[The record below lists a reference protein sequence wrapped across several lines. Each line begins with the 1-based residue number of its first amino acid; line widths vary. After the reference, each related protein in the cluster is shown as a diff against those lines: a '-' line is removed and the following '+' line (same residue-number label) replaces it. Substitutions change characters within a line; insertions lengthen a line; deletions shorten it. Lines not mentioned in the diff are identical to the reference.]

1 MHTGSSVHAH
11 MVECA
16 RTYGRECMHIGI
28 SIMTSV
34 KKSSVHAHR
43 GRECMHIGMGISN
56 QKMVAAIL
64 ITVPSYPLVL

>member
-16 RTYGRECMHIGI
+16 CTY
-28 SIMTSV
+28 
-34 KKSSVHAHR
+34 
-43 GRECMHIGMGISN
+43 GRECMHIGMGIIN

-64 ITVPSYPLVL
+64 IKVPSYPLVL